1 MSVIGVKLVAV
12 VATNLCHVLT
22 RSAFPTEDGD
32 AALEPNYTSLSLSIY
47 IYIYIY
53 TYVCI
58 LPEG

>member
-32 AALEPNYTSLSLSIY
+32 AALEPNYTSLSL
-47 IYIYIY
+47 YIYIY
-53 TYVCI
+53 THMYAYI
-58 LPEG
+58 YI